1 MLATFII
8 TMLILIVVIGIPF
21 VLLCAII
28 EAIYRGGIVYVKQI
42 GTSGNKVLLQVHYK
56 RGTDYITT
64 VKFGSSEHK
73 AYMKYI
79 KQ

>member
-1 MLATFII
+1 MIATFII

-21 VLLCAII
+21 ILLCAII
-28 EAIYRGGIVYVKQI
+28 EAIYRGGITSVEQI
-42 GTSGNKVLLQVHYK
+42 GISGNKVLLRIHYK
-56 RGTDYITT
+56 RGTDYVTT

-73 AYMKYI
+73 AYMKYM